1 MDDKGDS
8 NPSVAIKK
16 EEDTEDDDEEEEIE
30 SQINGDKDNSI
41 LHRA

>member
-30 SQINGDKDNSI
+30 SSLNGDKDNSVS
-41 LHRA
+41 HRS